1 MMETQSVAGVA
12 CTDLHQAMSRI
23 DGAALARLEQAIAE
37 ANTVF
42 VFGAGRSL
50 LMLKAFAM
58 RLMHIGLKVHVV
70 GDVVTPALKNGDL
83 LLLASA
89 SGETASLVNV
99 ATKAKQL
106 GGTVALLTIFPE
118 STLGNLAEV
127 VVRIP
132 AYTDKLPDGLDNV
145 KGILPG
151 GSLFEEAVMVL
162 GDAMI
167 VNLAQ
172 STGYRLTKGFAL
184 HANLEWSFDTRKPT

>member
-58 RLMHIGLKVHVV
+58 RLMHIGLKVH
-70 GDVVTPALKNGDL
+70 VVTPALKNGDL

-184 HANLEWSFDTRKPT
+184 HANLE

>member
-12 CTDLHQAMSRI
+12 CSDLHQAMARI

-37 ANTVF
+37 ANAIF

-70 GDVVTPALKNGDL
+70 GDVVTPALQKSDL

-99 ATKAKQL
+99 AIKAKQL
-106 GGTVALLTIFPE
+106 GGTVALADHFPRVHAGE
-118 STLGNLAEV
+118 NGGCGGQDPGLYRQTAGWTGQRERAFC
-127 VVRIP
+127 P
-132 AYTDKLPDGLDNV
+132 AAACLKRR
-145 KGILPG
+145 
-151 GSLFEEAVMVL
+151 SWCW
-162 GDAMI
+162 AM
-167 VNLAQ
+167 
-172 STGYRLTKGFAL
+172 
-184 HANLEWSFDTRKPT
+184 P

>member
-1 MMETQSVAGVA
+1 M
-12 CTDLHQAMSRI
+12 
-23 DGAALARLEQAIAE
+23 
-37 ANTVF
+37 
-42 VFGAGRSL
+42 
-50 LMLKAFAM
+50 
-58 RLMHIGLKVHVV
+58 
-70 GDVVTPALKNGDL
+70 
-83 LLLASA
+83 
-89 SGETASLVNV
+89 NV

-132 AYTDKLPDGLDNV
+132 AYTDKLPDGPDNV

-172 STGYRLTKGFAL
+172 STGYHLTKGFAL
-184 HANLEWSFDTRKPT
+184 HANLE

>member
-1 MMETQSVAGVA
+1 MPAFEWVHVQ
-12 CTDLHQAMSRI
+12 LHQQKGMI
-23 DGAALARLEQAIAE
+23 
-37 ANTVF
+37 
-42 VFGAGRSL
+42 SL
-50 LMLKAFAM
+50 SPPTICNSA
-58 RLMHIGLKVHVV
+58 
-70 GDVVTPALKNGDL
+70 VTPALQKGDL

-106 GGTVALLTIFPE
+106 GDTVALLTIFPE
-118 STLGNLAEV
+118 STLGKLAGV
-127 VVRIP
+127 AVRIP
-132 AYTDKLPDGLDNV
+132 AYSDKLPDGPENV

-184 HANLEWSFDTRKPT
+184 HANLE

>member
-12 CTDLHQAMSRI
+12 CSDLNQAMSRI
-23 DGAALARLEQAIAE
+23 DGAALARLEQAIAD
-37 ANTVF
+37 AKAVF

-70 GDVVTPALKNGDL
+70 GDVVTPALQKGDL

-118 STLGNLAEV
+118 STLGKTGGGGGQD
-127 VVRIP
+127 P
-132 AYTDKLPDGLDNV
+132 GLFRQTAGWTENV

-184 HANLEWSFDTRKPT
+184 HANLE

>member
-12 CTDLHQAMSRI
+12 CTDLHQAMARI
-23 DGAALARLEQAIAE
+23 DGAALARLEQAIAD
-37 ANTVF
+37 ANAIF

-50 LMLKAFAM
+50 LMLKAVAM

-70 GDVVTPALKNGDL
+70 GDVVTPALQKGDL

-99 ATKAKQL
+99 ATKAQQL

-118 STLGNLAEV
+118 STLGKLAEV
-127 VVRIP
+127 VIRIP
-132 AYTDKLPDGLDNV
+132 AYTDKLPDGPDNV

-167 VNLAQ
+167 MNLAQ

-184 HANLEWSFDTRKPT
+184 HANLE

>member
-70 GDVVTPALKNGDL
+70 GDGHACAENGDL
-83 LLLASA
+83 LLLTSA

-184 HANLEWSFDTRKPT
+184 HANLE